1 MTAPPIKVSIVTIS
15 ENTIYEKIAAKIK
28 ALYSKGINIVNS
40 ACWKAFEIKIWARV
54 DVTTNNIIKY
64 QISLDGHCQP
74 GKASIRANGVNIKE
88 K

>member
-40 ACWKAFEIKIWARV
+40 AC
-54 DVTTNNIIKY
+54 
-64 QISLDGHCQP
+64 
-74 GKASIRANGVNIKE
+74 
-88 K
+88 